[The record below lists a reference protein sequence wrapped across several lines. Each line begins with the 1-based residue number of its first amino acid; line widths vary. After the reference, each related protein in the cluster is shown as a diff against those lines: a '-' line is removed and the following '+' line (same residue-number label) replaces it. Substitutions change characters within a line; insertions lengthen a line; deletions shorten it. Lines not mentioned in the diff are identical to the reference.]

1 MKTAGEVIWQKS
13 KINNIISPDTLVIDA
28 LNRLLEV
35 DLSYLIVKEGEN
47 VVGIFSER
55 DYARKLVLQGRS
67 SSNTKVS
74 DVMSVDLPEVQW
86 TDSIETCMKLLASQ
100 GRRYILV
107 YDKKHFE
114 GIITIHDLLR
124 EILLHGERALDSRIT
139 SQLIDINE
147 RPSSIY

>member
-13 KINNIISPDTLVIDA
+13 KISNIISPDTLVIDA
-28 LNRLLEV
+28 LNRLNEV
-35 DLSYLIVKEGEN
+35 DLSYLVVKDGDE
-47 VVGIFSER
+47 VLGIFSER
-55 DYARKLVLQGRS
+55 DYARKVILQGRS

-74 DVMSVDLPEVQW
+74 DVMSVDLPEVEW
-86 TDSIETCMKLLASQ
+86 TDSLETCMKLLASK

-124 EILLHGERALDSRIT
+124 EILLHGERALDSRIA
-139 SQLIDINE
+139 SRLIDINE
-147 RPSSIY
+147 RPSSVY

>member
-13 KINNIISPDTLVIDA
+13 KINNIISPDSLVIEA
-28 LNRLLEV
+28 LNRLHEV
-35 DLSYLIVKEGEN
+35 DLSYLIVKEGNN
-47 VVGIFSER
+47 VIGIFSER
-55 DYARKLVLQGRS
+55 DYARKVALQGRS
-67 SSNTKVS
+67 SSTTKVS
-74 DVMSVDLPEVQW
+74 EVMSVDLPEVQS

-114 GIITIHDLLR
+114 GVVTIHDLLR
-124 EILLHGERALDSRIT
+124 EILLHGERALDSRIA

>member
-1 MKTAGEVIWQKS
+1 MKTAGEVIWQKN

-28 LNRLLEV
+28 LNRLNEV
-35 DLSYLIVKEGEN
+35 DLSYLIVKDKN
-47 VVGIFSER
+47 DVVGIFSER
-55 DYARKLVLQGRS
+55 DYARKVVLQGRS
-67 SSNTKVS
+67 SSNTKVNE
-74 DVMSVDLPEVQW
+74 VMTVDLPGVQL

-124 EILLHGERALDSRIT
+124 EILLHGERALDSKIA

-147 RPSSIY
+147 RPSSVY

>member
-1 MKTAGEVIWQKS
+1 MKTAGEVIWQKG
-13 KINNIISPDTLVIDA
+13 KINNIISPDALVIDA

-35 DLSYLIVKEGEN
+35 DLSYLIVKEGED
-47 VVGIFSER
+47 VLGIFSER
-55 DYARKLVLQGRS
+55 DYARKVILQGRS
-67 SSNTKVS
+67 SSNTTVK
-74 DVMSVDLPEVQW
+74 DVMSVDLPEVQR
-86 TDSIETCMKLLASQ
+86 TDSIETCMKLLASK

-107 YDKKHFE
+107 FDKKQFE
-114 GIITIHDLLR
+114 GVITIHDLLR

>member
-1 MKTAGEVIWQKS
+1 MKTAGDVIWQKS
-13 KINNIISPDTLVIDA
+13 KINNIIGPDTLVIDA

-35 DLSYLIVKEGEN
+35 DLSYLIVKEGED
-47 VVGIFSER
+47 VQGIFSER
-55 DYARKLVLQGRS
+55 DYARKVALQGRS
-67 SSNTKVS
+67 SRSTTVK
-74 DVMSVDLPEVQW
+74 DVMSVDLPEVQL

-124 EILLHGERALDSRIT
+124 EILLHGERALDSKIA

>member
-1 MKTAGEVIWQKS
+1 MKTAGEVIWQKN

-28 LNRLLEV
+28 LNRLNEV
-35 DLSYLIVKEGEN
+35 DLSYLIVKDGED
-47 VVGIFSER
+47 VVGVFSER
-55 DYARKLVLQGRS
+55 DYARKVVLQGRS

-74 DVMSVDLPEVQW
+74 DVMTVDLPEVQL

-124 EILLHGERALDSRIT
+124 EILLHGERALDSKIT
-139 SQLIDINE
+139 SKLIDINE
-147 RPSSIY
+147 RPSSVY